1 MVTKTSQAFKH
12 QQSESATS
20 FANLSE
26 RDLKKYLKI
35 NNKTRPRKALTGA
48 FLRSRVSSNFR
59 QLFSSYMIENKQM
72 IQVLSQIQYKYNVLT
87 INRWIALFSCNCH
100 HSAMRKT
107 SKRKLGAFRSRVPTE
122 GHWSSSSA
130 VKSLY

>member
-1 MVTKTSQAFKH
+1 MTLKIKKTCLKWLQKHRKRRKH

-35 NNKTRPRKALTGA
+35 SNKTRPRKALTGA

-59 QLFSSYMIENKQM
+59 
-72 IQVLSQIQYKYNVLT
+72 
-87 INRWIALFSCNCH
+87 
-100 HSAMRKT
+100 
-107 SKRKLGAFRSRVPTE
+107 
-122 GHWSSSSA
+122 
-130 VKSLY
+130 